1 MLVGR
6 YKAGLDYEQLYLD
19 GMISYE
25 EYRQYV
31 KDIQILKDRIS
42 KRYRL
47 GVTRSN

>member
-1 MLVGR
+1 MLNGR

-19 GMISYE
+19 GLISYE
-25 EYRQYV
+25 EYKQFQM
-31 KDIQILKDRIS
+31 DMLILQDTLT